1 MVVFFPI
8 TMPNSSEFGSIAMV
22 VYLTVQDIKSS
33 SFESKSTNLQIFRL
47 TGTLGL
53 LFTFLV
59 SVASQSAKERGR
71 LDVRMWRIRL
81 SLGVHG

>member
-8 TMPNSSEFGSIAMV
+8 TMPNSSEFGSIAMG
-22 VYLTVQDIKSS
+22 VYLTVQAIKSS
-33 SFESKSTNLQIFRL
+33 SFESNSTNLQIFRL
-47 TGTLGL
+47 TGALGL
-53 LFTFLV
+53 HFTFLV
-59 SVASQSAKERGR
+59 SVASQSAEERGR